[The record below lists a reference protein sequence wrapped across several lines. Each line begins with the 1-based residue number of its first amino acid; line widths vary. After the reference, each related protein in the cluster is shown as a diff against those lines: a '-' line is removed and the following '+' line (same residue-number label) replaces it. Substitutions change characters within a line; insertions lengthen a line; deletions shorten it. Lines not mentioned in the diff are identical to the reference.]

1 MSKAFRAG
9 NDQTNVQ
16 MKIQGNDFHNS
27 QGLVF
32 FFSVLD
38 IQVNFVAVIKMQF
51 THSKMHC
58 F

>member
-16 MKIQGNDFHNS
+16 MKIQDNDSQNS
-27 QGLVF
+27 QGLGF
-32 FFSVLD
+32 FFSILD
-38 IQVNFVAVIKMQF
+38 MQVNFVVVIEMQF